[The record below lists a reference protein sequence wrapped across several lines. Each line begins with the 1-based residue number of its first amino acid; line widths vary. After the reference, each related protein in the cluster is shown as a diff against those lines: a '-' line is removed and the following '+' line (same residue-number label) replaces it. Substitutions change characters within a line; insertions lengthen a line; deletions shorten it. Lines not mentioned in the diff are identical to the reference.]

1 MKLLITGASGLVGER
16 LARDFSHNHHVLG
29 VINSRQPQFA
39 CETRAIDF
47 SRDARELV
55 PLLDGF
61 KPDAVIHCAAVS
73 QPQLVARDPLR
84 ARAINVEA
92 AWWLAGWCRK
102 ADRPLIA
109 FSSDTVYPDAATSPA
124 PAGGFSENQSPAP
137 VNAYGAS
144 KLEMEQSIFEHFPEA
159 LVLRSSL
166 LWGHA
171 RDGQNSFS
179 NWLLTKQQQ
188 GGDVP
193 VFRDNLRHPL
203 AVSQVK
209 QILEKLF
216 ESWPSGL
223 LNLGSRE
230 LISREAFAR
239 KLFTYLGLDTAQL
252 KACDTADAALLEPVP
267 LSLPLDLSRLATL
280 VGGRLFMVE
289 DALAEEYPEGART

>member
-16 LARDFSHNHHVLG
+16 LAHDFSPYHHVLG
-29 VINSRQPQFA
+29 IVNKRKAQLD

-55 PLLDGF
+55 PLLSGF
-61 KPDAVIHCAAVS
+61 NPDAVIHCAAVS
-73 QPQLVARDPLR
+73 QPQLVARDPEGS
-84 ARAINVEA
+84 RAINVEA

-109 FSSDTVYPDAATSPA
+109 FSSDTVYPDAAESPA
-124 PAGGFSENQSPAP
+124 PLDGFFEGHPP
-137 VNAYGAS
+137 GPLNAYGAS
-144 KLEMEQSIFEHFPEA
+144 KLEMEQSIFELFPDA

-166 LWGHA
+166 LWGRA
-171 RDGQNSFS
+171 REGQNSFS
-179 NWLLTKQQQ
+179 NWLLKKQQQ
-188 GGDVP
+188 GGEVP

-203 AVSQVK
+203 AVSQVR

-216 ESWPSGL
+216 ESWPAGL

-239 KLFTYLGLDTAQL
+239 KLFSHLGLDTAQL
-252 KACDTADAALLEPVP
+252 RPCDTADAGLLEPVP
-267 LSLPLDLSRLATL
+267 LSLPLNLSRLAGL
-280 VGGRLFMVE
+280 LEDRHFSVE
-289 DALAEEYPEGART
+289 DALEDEYPEGAVE